1 MTNKERYQRT
11 FSKFHASED
20 CIREVKLMKRT
31 NRFHLSKLTA
41 LCAAVVMILAL
52 ASVAYAADA
61 GGIQRSVQIWLY
73 GDQTDAVLVV
83 ENGHYTLTYEDENGE
98 PHQQSGGG
106 VAFDRFGRERPA
118 TEEELLREI
127 NSPDVKYLED
137 GSVWVYYYGQKIEIT
152 DKFDEKG
159 VCYVQLENGGN
170 TLYMTIKYKG
180 GSCTGTHSYPDPRSF
195 NGGAG

>member
-1 MTNKERYQRT
+1 M
-11 FSKFHASED
+11 
-20 CIREVKLMKRT
+20 
-31 NRFHLSKLTA
+31 
-41 LCAAVVMILAL
+41 
-52 ASVAYAADA
+52 
-61 GGIQRSVQIWLY
+61 
-73 GDQTDAVLVV
+73 
-83 ENGHYTLTYEDENGE
+83 
-98 PHQQSGGG
+98 
-106 VAFDRFGRERPA
+106 
-118 TEEELLREI
+118 LREI

-180 GSCTGTHSYPDPRSF
+180 GNCTGTHSYPDPRSF